1 MHRGDQAVARALW
14 QEHAGRLTALAR
26 SLTGSH
32 ADALDAVQEAFV
44 AVLALSRSDLAA
56 VEDEAAYLAQAVHT
70 RSLNLLRASA
80 RRAKREREG
89 RPLRLAADP
98 ADDSALERA
107 LDTLPLNAREVLA
120 LKHLAGLTFEQI
132 AFALETPRATVS
144 SRYYAALELLRGA
157 LQTPGTTREVAR
169 A

>member
-1 MHRGDQAVARALW
+1 MHGGDQAAARALW

-44 AVLALSRSDLAA
+44 AVLALSRTDVSA
-56 VEDEAAYLAQAVHT
+56 VQDEAAYLAQAVHA

-80 RRAKREREG
+80 RRAAHEREG
-89 RPLRLAADP
+89 RSPPLTPAPAGDP
-98 ADDSALERA
+98 ALERA
-107 LDTLPLNAREVLA
+107 LDVLPLNAREVLA
-120 LKHLAGLTFEQI
+120 LKHLAGLTFEQM
-132 AFALETPRATVS
+132 AFALEAPRATVS
-144 SRYYAALELLRGA
+144 SRYYAALALLRGV
-157 LQTPGTTREVAR
+157 LQASDIPREVTR